1 MECGKSECMNEHRFK
16 QIENDLK
23 ELQEKN
29 SQDHKEFYNRIEK
42 AEKDMVESRGD
53 RKHMREKL
61 DKIDFN
67 VESLMQKPAK
77 RWESVVGYVLSA
89 LVGAFIA
96 YLLNGGTI
104 I

>member
-1 MECGKSECMNEHRFK
+1 MDCKNEYMNEHRFK
-16 QIENDLK
+16 RIEEDLK
-23 ELQEKN
+23 ELQDKN
-29 SQDHKEFYNRIEK
+29 SRDHKEFYKRIEDT
-42 AEKDMVESRGD
+42 EKDMVESRGD
-53 RKHMREKL
+53 RKHMKDKL
-61 DKIDFN
+61 DKIDSN
-67 VESLMQKPAK
+67 VEALIQKPGK